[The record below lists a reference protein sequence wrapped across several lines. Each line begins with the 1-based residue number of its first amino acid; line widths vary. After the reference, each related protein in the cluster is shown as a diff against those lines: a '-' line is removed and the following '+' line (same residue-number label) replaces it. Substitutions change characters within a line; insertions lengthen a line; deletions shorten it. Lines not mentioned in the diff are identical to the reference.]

1 MHPPEC
7 LTVCKIWRGVW
18 KFLFPKMFDSY
29 RDLFLMVKIML
40 IPCFFKDLDPLIPKV
55 SYQFGEFGIRSIN
68 NPLIDILLYSHHFY
82 AWYCIDI
89 VRRNS
94 LLVTH
99 VSSFV
104 SLQGAWRMEESVKE
118 IKLVSGDRLRI
129 QTNTIVDW
137 ACARGPVLVD
147 RALVSRAL
155 RIRFFSSSERYTV

>member
-1 MHPPEC
+1 
-7 LTVCKIWRGVW
+7 
-18 KFLFPKMFDSY
+18 
-29 RDLFLMVKIML
+29 ML

-104 SLQGAWRMEESVKE
+104 SLQGA
-118 IKLVSGDRLRI
+118 
-129 QTNTIVDW
+129 
-137 ACARGPVLVD
+137 
-147 RALVSRAL
+147 
-155 RIRFFSSSERYTV
+155 

>member
-1 MHPPEC
+1 
-7 LTVCKIWRGVW
+7 
-18 KFLFPKMFDSY
+18 MFDSY

-55 SYQFGEFGIRSIN
+55 SYQFGEFGIRLIN

-104 SLQGAWRMEESVKE
+104 SLQGA
-118 IKLVSGDRLRI
+118 
-129 QTNTIVDW
+129 
-137 ACARGPVLVD
+137 
-147 RALVSRAL
+147 
-155 RIRFFSSSERYTV
+155 